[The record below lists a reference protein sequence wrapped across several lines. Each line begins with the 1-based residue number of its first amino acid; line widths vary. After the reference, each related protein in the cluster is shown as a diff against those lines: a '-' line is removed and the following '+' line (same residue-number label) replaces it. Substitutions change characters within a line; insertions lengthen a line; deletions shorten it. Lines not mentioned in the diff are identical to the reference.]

1 MNPGADRGC
10 FWIGLE
16 GNNLFSTSMVRVFKC
31 MTREKFAA
39 THAAALLLWL
49 IGCAHVERETGPVA
63 GAQTGDAER
72 AVQQVKNRFAPDDH
86 LAIFQVQVQ
95 PEGNRVLLTGT
106 VDSAEAKAE
115 TLAAVESAGFD
126 VVDRIIVLP
135 APELGE
141 ATWGI
146 ASVSTANAR
155 ELPAHGA
162 ELGMQVLMGHVMRVW
177 AQTNGWYLVQSAD
190 RYLSWTT
197 RGSLVRIT
205 QAQMAFW
212 TNSPL
217 LLVTA
222 FEERVLELPQ
232 PAAQPVS
239 DVVTGCLVKRTGEQ
253 GDWFKV
259 ELPDQRTGYLPKAAS
274 VDYAEWQR
282 TRRPTPEAVEH
293 TARTLLGRPYIW
305 GGNSPKGLDCSG
317 FTKLTF
323 FLNGVELDRNASH
336 QAKQGV
342 EIPLNADLSNLR
354 KGDLIFFGTRAR
366 QGRPERVTHVGIY
379 LGDKLFI
386 HSSDRVRINSL
397 DRDSPISD
405 AHRIRTLLSAR
416 RVLPES

>member
-1 MNPGADRGC
+1 M
-10 FWIGLE
+10 L
-16 GNNLFSTSMVRVFKC
+16 
-31 MTREKFAA
+31 
-39 THAAALLLWL
+39 AAALLLLL
-49 IGCAHVERETGPVA
+49 IGCAH
-63 GAQTGDAER
+63 AER
-72 AVQQVKNRFAPDDH
+72 GARPVPGGKAGTAEHVIQEVKNRFAPDHH

-95 PEGNRVLLTGT
+95 EDGNRVVLTGM
-106 VDSAEAKAE
+106 VDSAEGRAE
-115 TLAAVESAGFD
+115 AGLAVKQAGFD
-126 VVDRIIVLP
+126 VVNRIAVLP
-135 APELGE
+135 SPELGD

-162 ELGMQVLMGHVMRVW
+162 ELGMQVLMGHIVRVW
-177 AQTNGWYLVQSAD
+177 TQTNGWYLVQSAD
-190 RYLSWTT
+190 RYLSWAT
-197 RGSLVRIT
+197 RGSLVRAT
-205 QAQMAFW
+205 QAQMAAW

-222 FEERVLELPQ
+222 FEEQVLELPQ

-239 DVVTGCLVKRTGEQ
+239 DVVTGCLLKRTGVE

-259 ELPDQRTGYLPKAAS
+259 ELPDQRAGYLPKNAA
-274 VDYAEWQR
+274 VDYAAWQR
-282 TRRPTPEAVEH
+282 TRQPTAEAIER

-323 FLNGVELDRNASH
+323 FLNGVALDRNASH

-342 EIPLNADLSNLR
+342 AVPLDADLSRLR
-354 KGDLIFFGTRAR
+354 KGDLVFFGTRAR

-386 HSSDRVRINSL
+386 HSSDLVRINSL
-397 DRDSPISD
+397 DPDSPISD
-405 AHRIRTLLSAR
+405 ARRIRTLLSAR